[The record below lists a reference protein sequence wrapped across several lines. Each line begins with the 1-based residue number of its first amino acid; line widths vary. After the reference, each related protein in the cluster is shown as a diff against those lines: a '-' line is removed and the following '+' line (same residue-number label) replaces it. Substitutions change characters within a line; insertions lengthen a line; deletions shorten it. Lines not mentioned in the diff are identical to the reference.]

1 MSRLPDIALS
11 AIFPRKA
18 THRGAYPSIFRS
30 NSVAAALNSHCGET
44 TTILQERVVVFGTKL
59 FGSKTRQMNG
69 PPEPV
74 ASAGKVAA
82 ARRRADARIDA
93 AKYNG

>member
-1 MSRLPDIALS
+1 
-11 AIFPRKA
+11 
-18 THRGAYPSIFRS
+18 
-30 NSVAAALNSHCGET
+30 
-44 TTILQERVVVFGTKL
+44 VVVFGTNL

-69 PPEPV
+69 PPKPV